1 MVEALRERGLLGKVL
16 AAFAA
21 IYFIWGSTF
30 ITIRIAIT
38 DIPPLLMCGVRL
50 LSAGMIL
57 VAWARAAGESWP
69 RGIEWRDAALVGILL
84 PGIGNASV
92 TLGETHVASGLV
104 ALLVASIP
112 LWMALLSAIG
122 PRAERPAPLGL
133 LGLALGFTGI
143 ALLLGP
149 GIAGPAGSGHS
160 LVWAMTPVAGSF
172 SWAWGSLWSRRART
186 PRSPRMATGVGLVAG
201 GVLVLLAATVTGE
214 PARFDPARV
223 GTPALLSLAYLS
235 VFGSVVAFSAY
246 LFLLR
251 VVSPALVSTYAF
263 VNPLV
268 AMTLGALFAGEAFSP
283 RAKLAAVLVIA
294 SVVLLTWTRAR
305 AARRAVA
312 PADAAKA

>member
-1 MVEALRERGLLGKVL
+1 MLWLGG
-16 AAFAA
+16 AAASLGGA
-21 IYFIWGSTF
+21 VR
-30 ITIRIAIT
+30 IRIVESG
-38 DIPPLLMCGVRL
+38 P
-50 LSAGMIL
+50 SAG
-57 VAWARAAGESWP
+57 
-69 RGIEWRDAALVGILL
+69 
-84 PGIGNASV
+84 
-92 TLGETHVASGLV
+92 
-104 ALLVASIP
+104 
-112 LWMALLSAIG
+112 
-122 PRAERPAPLGL
+122 
-133 LGLALGFTGI
+133 
-143 ALLLGP
+143 
-149 GIAGPAGSGHS
+149 
-160 LVWAMTPVAGSF
+160 
-172 SWAWGSLWSRRART
+172 
-186 PRSPRMATGVGLVAG
+186 GVGLVAG

-294 SVVLLTWTRAR
+294 SVVLPTSTRAR